1 MIRKIHPAFK
11 NFILTDA
18 VREWD
23 SILKRIEGKECGV
36 ESGTCFQT
44 SNAFCRALNDD
55 FDIPCEISM
64 VETLIGNK
72 KSEELFIK
80 SLRAEKPQMLL
91 DEAERVVRE
100 KGKENL
106 TADDP
111 VLVGMGIGGE
121 KEMFHF
127 IMNLP
132 KHGEVID
139 LTLSRVDRPQWGI
152 KCNNYWAKYDKT
164 FAPESFIGADIA
176 VRSKC
181 VLYNTV
187 KKTPGSI
194 GVNPEKYT
202 RAERELRIYLHEQ
215 VHKRK
220 IPVFFR

>member
-1 MIRKIHPAFK
+1 MRRIHPAFK

-18 VREWD
+18 VQEWD
-23 SILKRIEGKECGV
+23 SILKRIEGKERGI

-55 FDIPCEISM
+55 FDIPCEITM

-80 SLRAEKPQMLL
+80 SLREKKPKILL
-91 DEAERVVRE
+91 DEAAKAIRE
-100 KGKENL
+100 KGKDL
-106 TADDP
+106 TANDP

-121 KEMFHF
+121 EHMFHF

-132 KHGEVID
+132 KHGEIVD

-152 KCNNYWAKYDKT
+152 KCNNYWAKYDRT
-164 FAPESFIGADIA
+164 FAPEAFIGEDVAM
-176 VRSKC
+176 RSKC

-187 KKTPGSI
+187 KKTTGSI
-194 GVNPEKYT
+194 GVDPEKYSQ
-202 RAERELRIYLHEQ
+202 AEWELRKYLHEQ

-220 IPVFFR
+220 IPVFFRR